1 MKFKALSVLAVVLLV
16 MLVSAWAAD
25 VSGKWV
31 AEMQGRQGP
40 TQTTFTFK
48 VEGAKLTGTV
58 SSPMGDMEISDGKVE
73 GNNISFAVVREF
85 NGNKMTQLYKGVVSG
100 DEIKFTRDM
109 QGGMGGPGGGPG
121 GGAGAGAGGGGGAP
135 KPMEFVAKRAK

>member
-1 MKFKALSVLAVVLLV
+1 MKYKVLLIGAIALLG
-16 MLVSAWAAD
+16 LVTATWAAD

-40 TQTTFTFK
+40 TQTTFDFK

-58 SSPMGDMEISDGKVE
+58 TNPRGENPISEGKID
-73 GNNISFAVVREF
+73 GNNISFVVVIKF
-85 NGNKMTQLYKGVVSG
+85 NQNEMKQLYKGVFSG
-100 DEIKFTRDM
+100 DEIKFTREM
-109 QGGMGGPGGGPG
+109 QGGMMGGPGGGAPG
-121 GGAGAGAGGGGGAP
+121 GGPGGPGGGAP